1 MASRKQAKAPSS
13 PIILMILGSVIIL
26 AVVIWQTSRV
36 LDAVAPAIAPTSA
49 DAGFIPYSDIER
61 ISLED
66 AKKAYDAGTVVI
78 LDIRDADSYAYSHI
92 TGAINIDLEV
102 LESRLVELN
111 RSDHI
116 ITYCT

>member
-1 MASRKQAKAPSS
+1 MARKNVKASS
-13 PIILMILGSVIIL
+13 TPILLMIIGSMIILG
-26 AVVIWQTSRV
+26 VVIWQTTRA
-36 LDAVAPAIAPTSA
+36 LDAITPTTAPTSA
-49 DAGFIPYSDIER
+49 GSGFIPYPDIER

-92 TGAINIDLEV
+92 VGAINIDVDV
-102 LESRLVELN
+102 LESRLSELN